1 MSASRMLF
9 IAAAVCFGLA
19 LFNVAL
25 IPGLNL
31 QLLGFLL
38 LAAGLAV

>member
-1 MSASRMLF
+1 MSASRLLF

-19 LFNVAL
+19 LFNIAL
-25 IPGLNL
+25 LPGLNL
-31 QLLGFLL
+31 QILGLLL

>member
-1 MSASRMLF
+1 MSASRLLF
-9 IAAAVCFGLA
+9 VAAAVCFGLA

-25 IPGLNL
+25 IPGLDL
-31 QLLGFLL
+31 MLLGLLL